1 MQRSCP
7 YISVIDVNFPRLS
20 SCPPKFAA
28 LKTLQKERERERER
42 VNKRRKYKSMS
53 YGITDVH

>member
-42 VNKRRKYKSMS
+42 ELIKEENIKVCHME
-53 YGITDVH
+53 

>member
-28 LKTLQKERERERER
+28 LKTLQKERERERELIKEENIK
-42 VNKRRKYKSMS
+42 VCHME
-53 YGITDVH
+53 